1 MLRKYKAYNN
11 AHIGGILKIKT
22 FKGGKLVRE
31 SGPFKNKVVTSAG
44 YGRNLLLRW
53 MAGETTYP
61 IVIDSA
67 SLGDSATA
75 AADGDTALGN
85 SLVSGIGITN
95 ITVVDNVMTVD
106 VFVPDGEL
114 PDDTYAEFGLFMSG
128 RLLSRIIISPAYTKA
143 TGEDTLFSYELQFS
157 G

>member
-1 MLRKYKAYNN
+1 MLNKDNI
-11 AHIGGILKIKT
+11 HLGGVLRIKT
-22 FKGGKLVRE
+22 LKNGEVIRE

-53 MAGETTYP
+53 MGGETTYP

-67 SLGDSATA
+67 SIGDNATA
-75 AADGDTALGN
+75 AADGNTALGN
-85 SLVSGIGITN
+85 SLVSGINITN

-114 PDDTYAEFGLFMSG
+114 PDDTYAEFGLFLTG
-128 RLLSRIIISPAYTKA
+128 RLLSRIIISPSYTKA
-143 TGEDTLFSYELQFS
+143 TGEDTLFTYELTFS

>member
-1 MLRKYKAYNN
+1 MQERDNVHLA
-11 AHIGGILKIKT
+11 GVLKIKT
-22 FKGGKLVRE
+22 LKNGEVIRE

-44 YGRNLLLRW
+44 YGRNLILRW

-67 SLGDSATA
+67 SLDDSATA

-85 SLVSGIGITN
+85 SLVSGIDITN

-114 PDDTYAEFGLFMSG
+114 PDDTYAEFGLFLTG

-143 TGEDTLFSYELQFS
+143 TGEDTLFSYEVTFS

>member
-1 MLRKYKAYNN
+1 MQEKDSVHLAGVLR
-11 AHIGGILKIKT
+11 IKT
-22 FKGGKLVRE
+22 LKNGEVIRE

-44 YGRNLLLRW
+44 YGRNLILRW

-67 SLGDSATA
+67 SIGDSATA
-75 AADGDTALGN
+75 AADGDTVLGN
-85 SLVSGIGITN
+85 SLVSGINITN

-114 PDDTYAEFGLFMSG
+114 PDDTYAEFGLFLTG
-128 RLLSRIIISPAYTKA
+128 RLLSRIIISPSYTKA
-143 TGEDTLFSYELQFS
+143 TGEDTLFTYELTFT

>member
-1 MLRKYKAYNN
+1 MQEKDSVHLAGVLR
-11 AHIGGILKIKT
+11 IKT
-22 FKGGKLVRE
+22 LKNGEVIRE

-44 YGRNLLLRW
+44 YGRNLILRW

-67 SLGDSATA
+67 SIGDSATA

-85 SLVSGIGITN
+85 SLVSGINITN

-114 PDDTYAEFGLFMSG
+114 PDDTYAEFGLFLTG
-128 RLLSRIIISPAYTKA
+128 RLLSRIIISPSYTKA
-143 TGEDTLFSYELQFS
+143 TGEDTLFTYELTFT

>member
-1 MLRKYKAYNN
+1 MQEKDSVHLA
-11 AHIGGILKIKT
+11 GVLSIKT
-22 FKGGKLVRE
+22 LKNGEVIRE

-67 SLGDSATA
+67 SIGDNATA
-75 AADGDTALGN
+75 AANGDTALGN
-85 SLVSGIGITN
+85 SLVSGINITN

-114 PDDTYAEFGLFMSG
+114 PDDTYAEFGLFMTG

-143 TGEDTLFSYELQFS
+143 TGEDTLFSYQLTFT

>member
-1 MLRKYKAYNN
+1 MQEKDSVHLAGVLR
-11 AHIGGILKIKT
+11 IKT
-22 FKGGKLVRE
+22 LKDGIVIKE
-31 SGPFKNKVVTSAG
+31 SGPYKNKVVTSAG

-143 TGEDTLFSYELQFS
+143 TGEDTLFSYELTFT

>member
-1 MLRKYKAYNN
+1 MLKKYKAYNN

-22 FKGGKLVRE
+22 FKDGKLVRE
-31 SGPFKNKVVTSAG
+31 IGPFKNKVVTSAG

-67 SLGDSATA
+67 SIGDSATA

-85 SLVSGIGITN
+85 SLVSGINITN
-95 ITVVDNVMTVD
+95 NAVVNNVMTVD
-106 VFVPDGEL
+106 VFIPDGEL
-114 PDDTYAEFGLFMSG
+114 PDDTYQEFGLFMSG
-128 RLLSRIIISPAYTKA
+128 RLLSRIIISPAFTKA
-143 TGEDTLFSYELQFS
+143 SGEDSLFVYELTFT

>member
-1 MLRKYKAYNN
+1 MREKDNVHLAGVLR
-11 AHIGGILKIKT
+11 IKT
-22 FKGGKLVRE
+22 LKNGEVIRE

-44 YGRNLLLRW
+44 YGRNLILRW

-67 SLGDSATA
+67 SIGDSATA

-85 SLVSGIGITN
+85 SLVSGINITN

-114 PDDTYAEFGLFMSG
+114 PDDTYAEFGLFLTG

-143 TGEDTLFSYELQFS
+143 TGEDTLFTYELTFS